1 MSDGSPPALP
11 GCPRDDES
19 PVFNEPWEAK
29 AFALTLGLYERGL
42 FTWPEW
48 AEALS
53 REIGAAQTGGD
64 ADLGD
69 TYYQHWLRALESL
82 VARKGAA
89 SADELA
95 RCGRAW
101 AEAAER
107 TPHGSPIE
115 L

>member
-1 MSDGSPPALP
+1 MSEAAPGPAF
-11 GCPRDDES
+11 EH
-19 PVFNEPWEAK
+19 PWEAR
-29 AFALTLGLYERGL
+29 AFALVLRLHQGGL

-53 REIGAAQTGGD
+53 GEIGRAQARGD

-69 TYYQHWLRALESL
+69 TYYSHWLRALETM

-89 SADELA
+89 SSDELI
-95 RCGRAW
+95 RFRLAW
-101 AEAAER
+101 AEAAAR

-115 L
+115 LRAEDVKELSAP

>member
-1 MSDGSPPALP
+1 M
-11 GCPRDDES
+11 RD
-19 PVFNEPWEAK
+19 VFKEPWEAK
-29 AFALTLGLYERGL
+29 AFALTLQLHERSL

-53 REIGAAQTGGD
+53 REINAAQARGD

-82 VARKGAA
+82 VALKGAA

-95 RCGRAW
+95 HCGRAW